1 MAVAIISEFY
11 RCMPGEIGEKCM
23 SDTADLMDFNALVMM
38 PSAEYERLA
47 RKREHQRRERKKEL
61 YSYHAKRQICSR

>member
-1 MAVAIISEFY
+1 
-11 RCMPGEIGEKCM
+11 M

-47 RKREHQRRERKKEL
+47 RKREHQRRERKKDL
-61 YSYHAKRQICSR
+61 YSYRAKKQKSSK